1 MNFVYL
7 RNVIVGNLSL
17 QVKFEN
23 LSLMGQEETYVSL
36 EMFSFEAKVLLNKY
50 HVDYYLN
57 VQVFFN

>member
-17 QVKFEN
+17 QVKFKN